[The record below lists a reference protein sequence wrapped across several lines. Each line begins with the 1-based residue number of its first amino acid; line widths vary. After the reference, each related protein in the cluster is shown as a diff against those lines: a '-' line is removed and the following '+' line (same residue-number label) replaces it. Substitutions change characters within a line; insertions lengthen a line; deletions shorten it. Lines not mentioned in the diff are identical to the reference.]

1 MISMWGF
8 RQVLSRINLLRNV
21 GQFDNVSPP
30 QPLTPLTLIYGE
42 NGRGKTTIAEILR
55 SLATNN
61 PVLVAERQRLGSQH
75 PPHVIISH
83 PAGNVVFQNGV
94 WNRHLADLAIFDDAF
109 VSANVCSGI
118 EIQAAHRQGLH
129 ELILGERGVALSTAL
144 QTHVQRIEE
153 HNVALRDLADAIPAI
168 ARGPYK
174 VDPFCALAQDEA
186 IDAKIQEA
194 ERRLAA
200 ARASDAIRQR
210 PGFQE
215 FGLPDFDLDAIDQ
228 ILERGLPGL
237 EAGAAARVREHIAKL
252 GHGGENWVADGM
264 PRIVRAS
271 QGLQGEICPFCA
283 QDLAGSDIIAHYRAY
298 FSQAYDDLKGAIRQN
313 GIAVR
318 DEHGGDVPPAFERNI
333 RTAAQTHEFWKDFAE
348 LPEIAIDTAAIARDW
363 SAAREA
369 VLGQLREKAAAPLD
383 QMRLTPEAHHAVQ
396 NYRARIAEVAALSA
410 SVFGANARLD
420 IIKEQ
425 AQADDLAAL
434 TSDLAK
440 LNAQK
445 ARFAPAIA
453 QRCDAYL
460 AEKEAKGATEL
471 LRTQAR
477 TALDHYRE
485 QIFPAYEAAINDFL
499 RRFGASFRLGEVQSV
514 NMRSGS
520 SASYCVVINEQ
531 NVNLTAEA
539 GPSFRNTLSA
549 GDRNTLALAFF
560 FASLEQ
566 DPNLANKIVV
576 IDDPMTSLDEHRTLR
591 TREEILAMGRR
602 VQQVIVLSHAKAFL
616 CNLWEQAD
624 RNAVVALRINR
635 AVVGSN
641 IATWDVRNDSISEH
655 DKRHELVRGYLRAAD
670 PNQERAVAT
679 ALRPILEAFM
689 RVAYPEFFPPG
700 TLLGPFIGNCE
711 QRVGRANEILS
722 AADIAELR
730 GLLGYANRFHHDS
743 NPAWQVA
750 AINDAELTDFVER
763 TLLFAS
769 RR

>member
-1 MISMWGF
+1 M
-8 RQVLSRINLLRNV
+8 L
-21 GQFDNVSPP
+21 
-30 QPLTPLTLIYGE
+30 
-42 NGRGKTTIAEILR
+42 
-55 SLATNN
+55 
-61 PVLVAERQRLGSQH
+61 
-75 PPHVIISH
+75 
-83 PAGNVVFQNGV
+83 
-94 WNRHLADLAIFDDAF
+94 
-109 VSANVCSGI
+109 
-118 EIQAAHRQGLH
+118 
-129 ELILGERGVALSTAL
+129 
-144 QTHVQRIEE
+144 
-153 HNVALRDLADAIPAI
+153 
-168 ARGPYK
+168 
-174 VDPFCALAQDEA
+174 
-186 IDAKIQEA
+186 
-194 ERRLAA
+194 
-200 ARASDAIRQR
+200 
-210 PGFQE
+210 
-215 FGLPDFDLDAIDQ
+215 
-228 ILERGLPGL
+228 GL
-237 EAGAAARVREHIAKL
+237 EADAAVRVREHIAKL

-271 QGLQGEICPFCA
+271 QGLQSEICPFCV

-298 FSQAYDDLKGAIRQN
+298 FSQTYEDLKGAIRQV

-318 DEHGGDVPPAFERNI
+318 DAHGGDVPPAFERNI

-369 VLGQLREKAAAPLD
+369 VLGQLREKAAAPMD
-383 QMRLTPEAHHAVQ
+383 QMRLTPEARHAVQ

-410 SVFGANARLD
+410 SVLGANAQLE
-420 IIKEQ
+420 IVKEQ

-440 LNAQK
+440 LNAHK
-445 ARFAPAIA
+445 ARFSSAIA

-477 TALDHYRE
+477 TALDQYRE
-485 QIFPAYEAAINDFL
+485 QIFPAYETAINDFL

-514 NMRSGS
+514 NTRSGS

-566 DPNLANKIVV
+566 GPNLANKIVV

-602 VQQVIVLSHAKAFL
+602 VQQVIVLSHSKAFL

-635 AVVGSN
+635 AVVGSD
-641 IATWDVRNDSISEH
+641 IAFWDVRNDSISEH

-670 PNQERAVAT
+670 PTQERAVAT

-689 RVAYPEFFPPG
+689 RVAYPEYFPPG